1 MTFTIQADGYTA
13 DDGPIPLHIIGTDLD
28 GNAVDTTAYIA
39 ADGTG
44 TELSAGSYTASVAAS
59 PLMQD
64 GSLYAVPDASHAL
77 RIPESDDE
85 MPEEVTSDQPIA
97 LTKLD
102 ASAETDEL
110 IDAAYQA
117 AIASGMD
124 SGKDSAYQQA
134 AKQKRTDAEAAQQ
147 AAAQKAAT
155 EKAAA
160 DAHEAYSAFLSQFT
174 DSYQWRDDKG
184 VSLSECKFVVIDIDG
199 DGVDELLLESTET
212 SHADGYQQLLQY
224 RNGAVSL
231 LLRGS
236 ESFKIF
242 KSGAVLNTFV
252 ATRGSNGWYYTIAKG
267 TAAKVAEY
275 ITEYDEEGTT
285 PMKYHS
291 FFDPGGMSW
300 SNVISLKVTGQEVD
314 LDTYLATAR
323 KLADA
328 DITPET
334 VQNTAEN
341 RQKLLG

>member
-85 MPEEVTSDQPIA
+85 TPEEVTPDQPIA

-124 SGKDSAYQQA
+124 SGKASVYQQA

-160 DAHEAYSAFLSQFT
+160 DAHEAYSAFSRSSRT
-174 DSYQWRDDKG
+174 AISGETIKG
-184 VSLSECKFVVIDIDG
+184 
-199 DGVDELLLESTET
+199 
-212 SHADGYQQLLQY
+212 
-224 RNGAVSL
+224 
-231 LLRGS
+231 
-236 ESFKIF
+236 
-242 KSGAVLNTFV
+242 
-252 ATRGSNGWYYTIAKG
+252 
-267 TAAKVAEY
+267 
-275 ITEYDEEGTT
+275 
-285 PMKYHS
+285 
-291 FFDPGGMSW
+291 
-300 SNVISLKVTGQEVD
+300 
-314 LDTYLATAR
+314 
-323 KLADA
+323 
-328 DITPET
+328 
-334 VQNTAEN
+334 
-341 RQKLLG
+341 

>member
-85 MPEEVTSDQPIA
+85 TPEEVTPDQPIA

-124 SGKDSAYQQA
+124 SGKASVY
-134 AKQKRTDAEAAQQ
+134 QQ

-160 DAHEAYSAFLSQFT
+160 DAHEAYSTFLSQFT

-199 DGVDELLLESTET
+199 DGVDELL
-212 SHADGYQQLLQY
+212 A
-224 RNGAVSL
+224 
-231 LLRGS
+231 
-236 ESFKIF
+236 
-242 KSGAVLNTFV
+242 
-252 ATRGSNGWYYTIAKG
+252 
-267 TAAKVAEY
+267 
-275 ITEYDEEGTT
+275 
-285 PMKYHS
+285 
-291 FFDPGGMSW
+291 
-300 SNVISLKVTGQEVD
+300 
-314 LDTYLATAR
+314 
-323 KLADA
+323 
-328 DITPET
+328 
-334 VQNTAEN
+334 
-341 RQKLLG
+341 